1 MVSQIEAAKAS
12 GISAVIVT
20 AGHGTAHYLVG
31 GMSELSDPAVMAGG
45 LTVFGL
51 TFAVSYGGMRG
62 LF

>member
-1 MVSQIEAAKAS
+1 MVNQIEAAKSS

-20 AGHGTAHYLVG
+20 SGHGIAHYLVE
-31 GMSELSDPAVMAGG
+31 GMSSLTDPAVMVAGT
-45 LTVFGL
+45 TVFGL